1 MKRLIVVCE
10 GPTEQ
15 EFCRDTI
22 APYLS
27 RHSILVEEPLIKQSN
42 GGMVSWPAIRLQL
55 LSHLHESGAY
65 VTTMFDYYGIKDSY
79 AFPKW
84 TEGKTIDR
92 HEERVCFLEE
102 AMKENIGY
110 KFAPHFIPHLQL
122 HEFEAMLF
130 SNIEVFPRN
139 YAKSDLDMGKLK
151 SIVQDFPNPED
162 INNSPSTAP
171 SKRILDAVKGYDK
184 VLDGNFL
191 AKEIGINTI
200 MAKCPHFKQWIEVL
214 ENL

>member
-79 AFPKW
+79 TFPRW
-84 TEGKTIDR
+84 TEGKTINK

-102 AMKENIGY
+102 AMQENIGY
-110 KFAPHFIPHLQL
+110 KFAPYFIPHLQL

-130 SNIEVFPRN
+130 SNIEVFSRN
-139 YAKSDLDMGKLK
+139 YAKADLDMKKLEK
-151 SIVQDFPNPED
+151 ALQDFPNPED
-162 INNSPSTAP
+162 INNSPATAP

-184 VLDGNFL
+184 VLDGNYL

-200 MAKCPHFKQWIEVL
+200 MAKCPHFKKWIEVL
-214 ENL
+214 ESL